1 MATYFSILA
10 WRIPWTEEP
19 GGLPFMG
26 SHRVGHVW
34 SNLAAAA
41 GNKWKINSI
50 CCSPGTVGGFSW
62 RMHHLSSLHCSFSS
76 PHTGSRQKDTCILME
91 DVSKVVSLVEF
102 VFLVL
107 HTPVFC
113 PISFSSSPSL
123 IPYFFSLLVHSLI
136 VLLNK
141 HMKYG
146 LVMDTQLIS
155 KDTVTGQIRSLLLWL
170 GKYTVI
176 RHKIH

>member
-1 MATYFSILA
+1 MEDQLLLLFSRHCGRLF
-10 WRIPWTEEP
+10 
-19 GGLPFMG
+19 L
-26 SHRVGHVW
+26 
-34 SNLAAAA
+34 
-41 GNKWKINSI
+41 KD
-50 CCSPGTVGGFSW
+50 
-62 RMHHLSSLHCSFSS
+62 LSSLHCSFSS
-76 PHTGSRQKDTCILME
+76 PHTGSTQKDTRILME

-107 HTPVFC
+107 HTPVLC

-155 KDTVTGQIRSLLLWL
+155 KDTVAGQIRSLLLWL

-176 RHKIH
+176 RHKVH